1 MTVDDLR
8 YAGLSLGGLQA
19 SLTRR
24 EAGVEFSLES
34 AAAAPHQLTAR
45 GLCAN
50 VDARCRVDFTADT
63 RNLAALLG
71 DVRLP
76 AEWPTESLRA
86 AGELAWP
93 ADSQGDL
100 TRVLAGRFDLETA
113 GTTAIIR

>member
-1 MTVDDLR
+1 MR
-8 YAGLSLGGLQA
+8 A
-19 SLTRR
+19 SAWAACRR
-24 EAGVEFSLES
+24 GSRGATTGVEFSLES
-34 AAAAPHQLTAR
+34 AASAPHQLVAR
-45 GLCAN
+45 GPCASA
-50 VDARCRVDFTADT
+50 DPRCRVDFTADT

-86 AGELAWP
+86 AGELTWP

-113 GTTAIIR
+113 GNDMAITR